1 MNHVMKKTD
10 SFIELSANEM
20 KEINGGTDVAGAA
33 IAFVALCGAAIV
45 GGFDAGRAFV
55 RDLRKKFS

>member
-33 IAFVALCGAAIV
+33 I
-45 GGFDAGRAFV
+45 GRKSICT
-55 RDLRKKFS
+55 RP